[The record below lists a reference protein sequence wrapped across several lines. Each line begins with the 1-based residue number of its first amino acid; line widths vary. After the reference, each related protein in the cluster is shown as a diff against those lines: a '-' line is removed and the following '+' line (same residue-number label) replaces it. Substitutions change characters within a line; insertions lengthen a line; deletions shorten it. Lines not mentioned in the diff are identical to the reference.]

1 MPRTCFGDLQTADC
15 KSVGIHVATVHAPRP
30 EQRTQRQRGDL
41 TLALAGSPC
50 PFTGGLSLF
59 VCYPGTQTG

>member
-30 EQRTQRQRGDL
+30 EQRTQRQCGDL
-41 TLALAGSPC
+41 TPALAGSRC
-50 PFTGGLSLF
+50 PFTVA
-59 VCYPGTQTG
+59 VCLLPRDPDRLT